1 MIFGT
6 LTGEVCSV
14 DLTTK
19 EIKSIE
25 HLGSNSRDTILG
37 LCWLKV
43 HGNRF
48 ISGSGKGRVCCVDI
62 NDLDDIKIREF
73 PTFDRLTSVH
83 TNCTNSWLL
92 LSGYSQGVSL
102 YDLETAKVIR
112 EFTDIHSDHINI
124 SRFCNTSPYIFSTSS
139 FDGTIKTWDL
149 RLPGPPNQKSKH
161 WIPESPQYES
171 CGPINTLRCNT
182 GIVTIHFSADDA
194 FLIASARD
202 NEINQFSFANGTL
215 NFRYNI
221 PSTGLDDNFTRAYFT
236 ASGRYTLTGA
246 CEESNVKFL
255 CSYTGELLETVD
267 IYPNKRDQSLYIQSL
282 RGSPRNDGQFCVLAN
297 YHDALYR
304 ELVLANSTVPS
315 TDRGGSYISDTE
327 IVRPAQKET
336 IEDNDNRKEM
346 EILEEDDPIEN
357 IVTPLSHMHSFNYL
371 QHLFDLRCSISKLHN
386 KTNDKQL
393 SDNNHLIVLKHH
405 HIQHYLEIL
414 AQHQNALDNNPTN
427 HYFSS
432 PSTSFYIKSIQLLHC
447 FVEKLANQGNL
458 FIHSYIVYSRC
469 SFLYQQVSSSPSPSS
484 TMVGEIDLT
493 NVISVCDWILL
504 SLLIDYLYVGCNAL
518 TVLVL
523 RHYCLII
530 YFTEQDDTK
539 SEKEQIDFLEALVFK
554 YFPKALLTTSLPF
567 SSPEDLFWQICKH
580 QTIWHNEKRLNQC
593 LAKVILRL
601 HNLAIALNLP
611 PLSTKCK
618 SLLLGSICAGNILI
632 ATEWA
637 FVNNHSRV
645 MEGCLNFIVNHADA
659 IILPDGFSI
668 QTQLQRLQM
677 HPADPSS
684 SLPAPYPE
692 ILSALLTLRTTS
704 LISVFTKDEV
714 KKRKFERCLI
724 EAPPTSQASSDK
736 LENAVS
742 LSLSE
747 EMPVI
752 STRSEQENTKRKS
765 IGLALPKFLGHSAV
779 VMNESKV
786 LFFGGMNRERYY
798 CLSRLLAYDITEDCF
813 NWVTADA
820 SKAPITANLN
830 HTIPLQKR
838 NSEIV
843 VLLGGKLKED
853 FASASGDWNTPKK
866 KEQRQRKE
874 EAIEKQLQS
883 KELNVLRY
891 FINQNEKN
899 VSKGKIEKT
908 IKKDSKTLPENNE
921 EDLKDVDNQSPDEHP
936 RNGRQE
942 RESDEDEDESTSM
955 DASSSTDAIFEF
967 NYSSLSWLR
976 RILYYNNGLSSS
988 FPSSRTGPSTSSI
1001 ARKRVS
1007 SIAFSPVTTANQA
1020 SYEDLR
1026 RSFKKRIAQ
1035 SIVPVYS
1042 SDVSYRCPKCL
1053 FRDRSFAASC
1063 DCWDLSS
1070 TSSHS
1075 RIEEKEGDN
1084 STQSNQ
1090 TKEVLT
1096 WAVQFAGYCTEFEE
1110 IVADVHVLFCRN
1122 LQALNATQTLGGET
1136 EYEYEWMKLPVQR
1149 PVGMMLP
1156 SVRFGL
1162 KGAFIPARSQPE
1174 TLFSPIPSSYPERA
1188 PTPPLTTH
1196 LAANTSRI
1204 FFYGGCSYHEYTD
1217 HLISLRINSKEI
1229 KERYLIEE
1237 DCSWEEVRVAS
1248 SQPMIRY
1255 DHSFQYIRE
1264 GNFCILFGG
1273 MYSSGHNGAV
1283 TLNDIWLLQW
1293 HFRINT
1299 NNVQPS
1305 HQTSSISLTRP
1316 PIPLEEV
1323 VVRWTRV
1330 RAEGIPPSLRSR
1342 HTASYFMKEP
1352 PLPSHLSHRAN
1363 HDESEVDEGR
1373 GCLIIFGGM
1382 DETIREA
1389 EGEAMSQEML
1399 FDERQRESIIHIL
1412 TWKIGIKDDYRVTPN
1427 DFRWVSRAPLGGDA
1441 SDPEN
1446 WSKFLNVDCCGKDFI
1461 PPLPC
1466 TLSQDLQNYLLSQ
1479 KDNANNRKE
1488 TILKQSQQIIT
1499 PDVTFQ
1505 FEIAEFPS
1513 LSLEEAMDSM
1523 TLTVNPSPRHT
1534 SLQTFSS
1541 LLSHRCEVMY
1551 RMLVSEMKEGQTK
1564 TIQLS
1569 SEQTNLRSFYY
1580 FIQYLLSDLLLF
1592 TPIISSNMID
1602 SSSSSTSSSQERN
1615 IVTEI
1620 IGLIEIGH
1628 YYHMT
1633 SLVKKCEGL
1642 LVSLIT
1648 EDTVIEILEY
1658 SERMNLDLLKMTCYQ
1673 YLFRNINRHSSSA
1686 HLHPITTITNSGRR
1700 GIIGSGQMEEEDF
1713 EEVVD
1718 DNEDDDEDE
1727 EIIEIFEGSA
1737 KISTIGSTTSNSI
1750 NKKKRK
1756 KRMNNLSLILNEEI
1770 CNTEYPS
1777 SIDMMEGDIQRKNK
1791 EDEENPEEE
1800 EEERVNPLV
1809 EAFKHASV
1817 ETKQRFREFAL
1828 HQVHVFLYDVWKAQD
1843 EKAM

>member
-1 MIFGT
+1 
-6 LTGEVCSV
+6 
-14 DLTTK
+14 
-19 EIKSIE
+19 
-25 HLGSNSRDTILG
+25 
-37 LCWLKV
+37 
-43 HGNRF
+43 
-48 ISGSGKGRVCCVDI
+48 
-62 NDLDDIKIREF
+62 
-73 PTFDRLTSVH
+73 
-83 TNCTNSWLL
+83 
-92 LSGYSQGVSL
+92 
-102 YDLETAKVIR
+102 
-112 EFTDIHSDHINI
+112 
-124 SRFCNTSPYIFSTSS
+124 
-139 FDGTIKTWDL
+139 
-149 RLPGPPNQKSKH
+149 
-161 WIPESPQYES
+161 
-171 CGPINTLRCNT
+171 
-182 GIVTIHFSADDA
+182 
-194 FLIASARD
+194 
-202 NEINQFSFANGTL
+202 
-215 NFRYNI
+215 
-221 PSTGLDDNFTRAYFT
+221 
-236 ASGRYTLTGA
+236 
-246 CEESNVKFL
+246 
-255 CSYTGELLETVD
+255 
-267 IYPNKRDQSLYIQSL
+267 
-282 RGSPRNDGQFCVLAN
+282 
-297 YHDALYR
+297 
-304 ELVLANSTVPS
+304 
-315 TDRGGSYISDTE
+315 
-327 IVRPAQKET
+327 
-336 IEDNDNRKEM
+336 
-346 EILEEDDPIEN
+346 
-357 IVTPLSHMHSFNYL
+357 
-371 QHLFDLRCSISKLHN
+371 
-386 KTNDKQL
+386 
-393 SDNNHLIVLKHH
+393 
-405 HIQHYLEIL
+405 
-414 AQHQNALDNNPTN
+414 
-427 HYFSS
+427 
-432 PSTSFYIKSIQLLHC
+432 
-447 FVEKLANQGNL
+447 
-458 FIHSYIVYSRC
+458 
-469 SFLYQQVSSSPSPSS
+469 
-484 TMVGEIDLT
+484 
-493 NVISVCDWILL
+493 
-504 SLLIDYLYVGCNAL
+504 
-518 TVLVL
+518 
-523 RHYCLII
+523 
-530 YFTEQDDTK
+530 
-539 SEKEQIDFLEALVFK
+539 
-554 YFPKALLTTSLPF
+554 
-567 SSPEDLFWQICKH
+567 
-580 QTIWHNEKRLNQC
+580 
-593 LAKVILRL
+593 
-601 HNLAIALNLP
+601 
-611 PLSTKCK
+611 
-618 SLLLGSICAGNILI
+618 
-632 ATEWA
+632 
-637 FVNNHSRV
+637 
-645 MEGCLNFIVNHADA
+645 
-659 IILPDGFSI
+659 
-668 QTQLQRLQM
+668 
-677 HPADPSS
+677 
-684 SLPAPYPE
+684 
-692 ILSALLTLRTTS
+692 
-704 LISVFTKDEV
+704 
-714 KKRKFERCLI
+714 
-724 EAPPTSQASSDK
+724 
-736 LENAVS
+736 
-742 LSLSE
+742 
-747 EMPVI
+747 MPVI

-779 VMNESKV
+779 VMNDSKV

-798 CLSRLLAYDITEDCF
+798 CLSRLLAYDITTDCF
-813 NWVTADA
+813 NWVTAEA

-853 FASASGDWNTPKK
+853 FASANGDWNTPKK

-891 FINQNEKN
+891 FINQKEKN
-899 VSKGKIEKT
+899 ASKGKTEITSKR
-908 IKKDSKTLPENNE
+908 DSKTISSDKND
-921 EDLKDVDNQSPDEHP
+921 EDLKDADNQSPDEHP
-936 RNGRQE
+936 RNGKQE
-942 RESDEDEDESTSM
+942 RESDEDEDEDESSSS

-1053 FRDRSFAASC
+1053 FHDRSFVASC

-1070 TSSHS
+1070 TSHS
-1075 RIEEKEGDN
+1075 RIDEKEGDN
-1084 STQSNQ
+1084 SGQSNQ
-1090 TKEVLT
+1090 AKEVMT

-1122 LQALNATQTLGGET
+1122 LQALNATQTVAGEA

-1149 PVGMMLP
+1149 PGGMMLP

-1162 KGAFIPARSQPE
+1162 KGAFIPARSQSE

-1283 TLNDIWLLQW
+1283 TLNDVWLLQW
-1293 HFRINT
+1293 HFRVNA
-1299 NNVQPS
+1299 NNVQSS

-1323 VVRWTRV
+1323 VVRWTKV
-1330 RAEGIPPSLRSR
+1330 RTEGIPPSLRSR
-1342 HTASYFMKEP
+1342 HTASYFMREP

-1363 HDESEVDEGR
+1363 HDESEDDKGR

-1389 EGEAMSQEML
+1389 EGEVMSQEML

-1412 TWKIGIKDDYRVTPN
+1412 TWETGMKDDYRVTPS
-1427 DFRWVSRAPLGGDA
+1427 DFRWISRAPLGADVT
-1441 SDPEN
+1441 DPEN
-1446 WSKFLNVDCCGKDFI
+1446 WSKFLNVDSCGKDFI
-1461 PPLPC
+1461 APLPC

-1479 KDNANNRKE
+1479 KDDENNGKE
-1488 TILKQSQQIIT
+1488 IVLKQSQQIIT

-1505 FEIAEFPS
+1505 FENAEFPPI
-1513 LSLEEAMDSM
+1513 SLEEAMDSM
-1523 TLTVNPSPRHT
+1523 SLAANPSPRHS

-1541 LLSHRCEVMY
+1541 LLAHRCEVMY

-1569 SEQTNLRSFYY
+1569 SDQTNFRSFYY

-1592 TPIISSNMID
+1592 TPIISPSIID
-1602 SSSSSTSSSQERN
+1602 SSTSSTQERN

-1686 HLHPITTITNSGRR
+1686 NLHPITTITNSGRR
-1700 GIIGSGQMEEEDF
+1700 GVIGSGQMEEEDF
-1713 EEVVD
+1713 EEVVVD
-1718 DNEDDDEDE
+1718 DNEDEAE
-1727 EIIEIFEGSA
+1727 EVIENIEGSA
-1737 KISTIGSTTSNSI
+1737 KMSTIGSTTSSSI
-1750 NKKKRK
+1750 NKKKRR
-1756 KRMNNLSLILNEEI
+1756 KRMNNLSIILNEEI

-1777 SIDMMEGDIQRKNK
+1777 SIDTMEGDIRRKEK
-1791 EDEENPEEE
+1791 EEEEVNAEEE